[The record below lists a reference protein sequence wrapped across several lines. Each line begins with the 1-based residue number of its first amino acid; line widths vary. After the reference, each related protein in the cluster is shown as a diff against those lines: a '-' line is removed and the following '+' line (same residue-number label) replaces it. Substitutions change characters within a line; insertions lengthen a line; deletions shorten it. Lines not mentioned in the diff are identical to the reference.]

1 MYSPIV
7 AQLYDLLHLGAGK
20 NYTLEV
26 GEVAKRLVREHP
38 EARTVL
44 DVGCGSGEHARL
56 LRERGYDV
64 EALDLN
70 PDLVA
75 CAATKLGADKVYVG
89 DMERMAL
96 PKRYDAVLCLYSSI
110 GYMQTPERT
119 TRALERF
126 RAHLA
131 PGGVVLVEPWF
142 EPGVLTSGR
151 ISVTTVEG
159 EGVKITRMS
168 MPQLE
173 GTLSRLHFHYL
184 IGRATG
190 IEHTS
195 EVHTLGMLTTEQM
208 TACFHAAGLE
218 VVYDAIGISDRGLF
232 LAKPVR

>member
-1 MYSPIV
+1 MYTPIV

-20 NYTLEV
+20 NYALEV
-26 GEVAKRLVREHP
+26 GEVTKRLVREHP
-38 EARTVL
+38 SARKLL

-56 LRERGYDV
+56 LHGRGYDV

-75 CAATKLGADKVYVG
+75 CAGAKLGADKVHVG
-89 DMERMAL
+89 DMEHLAL

-110 GYMQTPERT
+110 GYLETPERI

-131 PGGVVLVEPWF
+131 PGGVVMVEPWF

-151 ISVTTVEG
+151 ISVTSVEA

-168 MPQLE
+168 VPLLE
-173 GTLSRLHFHYL
+173 GRRSSLHFHYL

-190 IEHTS
+190 IEHAS
-195 EVHTLGMLTTEQM
+195 EVHTLGMLTVDEM
-208 TACFHAAGLE
+208 TACFHAAGLD
-218 VVYDAIGISDRGLF
+218 VVYDAVGISDRGLYI
-232 LAKPVR
+232 AKPTR